1 MSQNQHSN
9 KLYLQEMHKLN
20 EAIAYATS
28 PIMMLIFKS
37 IRNKIIDLKAPT
49 DLKSRAQFRA
59 YRREISQIISGTF
72 AINQGLINQELMDKA
87 TVDATKYSKILAKRL
102 NKKTFVKPNPEIM
115 KALANTLFTKPNLRF
130 EDASINQ
137 MYKSLA
143 KGIATNARKKVSEL
157 YMAGKTPH
165 DISLAIAKGF
175 GLSTD
180 EEGLSDKAIKQ
191 RAKAFFNT
199 SLSLVREATR
209 AEAERAYEQYISG
222 WEFDAHM
229 DNRTTTGCKE
239 WEGHKF
245 MKESPNETKEQVLI
259 RRGEQDAMVPRH
271 FNCRSIHIVIPY
283 KHNEEWKLIDSAEYE
298 KDGWIWV
305 KETWKREYK

>member
-1 MSQNQHSN
+1 MSQNQHLN
-9 KLYLQEMHKLN
+9 KLYLQEIHKLN
-20 EAIAYATS
+20 EAIAYANS
-28 PIMMLIFKS
+28 PVMGLTFKA
-37 IRNKIIDLKAPT
+37 IRDRLIDLKAPT
-49 DLKSRAQFRA
+49 DLKFKAQFRA
-59 YRREISQIISGTF
+59 YRRKINQIILAEF
-72 AINQGLINQELMDKA
+72 AINQELINQEMMDKA

-102 NKKTFVKPNPEIM
+102 NQKTFVKPSPEIM

-143 KGIATNARKKVSEL
+143 RGIATNARRKVSEL
-157 YMAGKTPH
+157 YMNGKTSH

-175 GLSTD
+175 GLSSA
-180 EEGLSDKAIKQ
+180 EEGLSSKAIRA

-229 DNRTTTGCKE
+229 DGRTTIGCRGL
-239 WEGHKF
+239 EGHKF
-245 MKESPNETKEQVLI
+245 MKKSPNSTKEGTI
-259 RRGEQDAMVPRH
+259 PPDAMVPRH
-271 FNCRSIHIVIPY
+271 FNCRSILIAIPY
-283 KHNEEWKLIDSAEYE
+283 KHNEEWKLIDSVEYE
-298 KDGWIWV
+298 KDGWIWAR
-305 KETWKREYK
+305 ETWKRTYK